1 MGNYDSILKEDK
13 KYVEPVKEEEEIAK
27 FPWFQTNFILITIV
41 LIISYIVYYN
51 LILTPDKVFYS
62 DVFFFYEKYLSI
74 FDYIDSYNISDTYN
88 LGGSIT
94 LGEYNYDLL
103 VKKDISSKNITLSI
117 DDNFLD
123 YYSRDK
129 SSYLK
134 ASSYNDNYYTFNS
147 IDYSKVLNSVS
158 KYFSSGIEK
167 NKFIKKVYISNVV
180 PIVESNLVMDHADIL
195 KALNVESLKNTY
207 QVLFTFKNN
216 AVTNDVISM
225 KVIINNLTNGK
236 RVVLLY
242 QNGYLIYNDGKDILK
257 FEFSGNR
264 DDFKIKVYR
273 DDVMYGVFSGIK
285 SGDNYQYLYQV
296 IDKIYTLSLDIKNSD
311 DKIVYAFKSNIEK
324 NTKIEENNLVISLES
339 VNEESADGEFSYL
352 EYNELDEV
360 EKEKYQSAIE
370 SVVLELKNFINKY
383 IKKNN
388 ILF

>member
-1 MGNYDSILKEDK
+1 MADYDSILKEDK
-13 KYVEPVKEEEEIAK
+13 KQVEPVLEEEEIDK

-62 DVFFFYEKYLSI
+62 DIFFFYENYLSI
-74 FDYIDSYNISDTYN
+74 FDYIDSYNVGDTYN
-88 LGGSIT
+88 FDGEIT
-94 LGEYNYDLL
+94 LGEDSYDLL
-103 VKKDISSKNITLSI
+103 INKDISSKNITLSI
-117 DDNFLD
+117 DDNFFD
-123 YYSRDK
+123 YYSKDD

-134 ASSYNDNYYTFNS
+134 VSSYNDNYYTFNS

-195 KALNVESLKNTY
+195 EALNVESLKNTY

-216 AVTNDVISM
+216 AITNDVISM
-225 KVIINNLTNGK
+225 KIIINNLTSGM

-242 QNGYLIYNDGKDILK
+242 QNGYLIYNDGENVLK

-273 DDVMYGVFSGIK
+273 DDVMYGVFSGVK
-285 SGDNYQYLYQV
+285 RVEGYQYLYQV

-311 DKIVYAFKSNIEK
+311 NNIIYTFKSNIEK
-324 NTKIEENNLVISLES
+324 DTKIEEKILSISLES
-339 VNEESADGEFSYL
+339 VDLENTDKEFNYL
-352 EYNELDEV
+352 EYDELDEV
-360 EKEKYQSAIE
+360 EKEKYQICLSNIIGR
-370 SVVLELKNFINKY
+370 LKNFIYEY
-383 IKKNN
+383 IKKE
-388 ILF
+388 